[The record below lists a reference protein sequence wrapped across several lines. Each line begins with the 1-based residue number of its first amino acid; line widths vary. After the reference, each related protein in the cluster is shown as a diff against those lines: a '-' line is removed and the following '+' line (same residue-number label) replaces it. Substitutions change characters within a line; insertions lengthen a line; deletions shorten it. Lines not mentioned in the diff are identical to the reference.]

1 MSIFLSAPLRVILFV
16 CGLAA
21 ALLPRPAELWLGK
34 RLGRLALACGGFKR
48 RIAAENIR
56 HCFPELGPA
65 RRESLLRRNQEH
77 YGMLFFEFLHFF
89 CPLPGHYR
97 SYARSICRLEGK
109 ENWERARAKG
119 RGVLFVSCHVGFWE
133 MLAAAGGLEGFS
145 PLVVTT
151 VLKPVWLDRQIT
163 ACRLSTG
170 VRAAYHPGSVPQ
182 VLRELRRGGSV
193 AFMNDQYAGP
203 PMGIPVPFF
212 GVKPNTLAAVAPIA
226 QRTGAAIVP
235 VSCYRDEDGTA
246 VVVVEPELDL
256 GPALSDT
263 EQATA
268 ILAAKVETWV
278 RRHPEQWLWI
288 HRRFKNVVWPEG

>member
-1 MSIFLSAPLRVILFV
+1 VSIFLSVPLWVILFG
-16 CGLAA
+16 CGFAA
-21 ALLPRPAELWLGK
+21 ALLPRPAELRLGR
-34 RLGRLALACGGFKR
+34 RLGRLVLACGGFKR
-48 RIAAENIR
+48 RIAYDNIR
-56 HCFPELGPA
+56 HCLPELGPGGWQ
-65 RRESLLRRNQEH
+65 SLLGRNFEH
-77 YGMLFFEFLHFF
+77 YGVLFFEFLHFF
-89 CPLPGHYR
+89 CPLPEHYR
-97 SYARSICRLEGK
+97 RYARRNSRLVGR
-109 ENWERARAKG
+109 ENWERAHAKG
-119 RGVLFVSCHVGFWE
+119 KGVIFVACHVGFWE
-133 MLAAAGGLEGFS
+133 MLAAAGGLAGLDL
-145 PLVVTT
+145 LVVTT
-151 VLKPVWLDRQIT
+151 VLKPGWLNRQIT

-235 VSCYRDEDGTA
+235 VSCYRDETGIS
-246 VVVVEPELDL
+246 VVVIEPELDL
-256 GPALSDT
+256 GPDLSDT
-263 EQATA
+263 EKVTA

-288 HRRFKNVVWPEG
+288 HRRFKNVVWPEV